1 MQWGVGRAHLPGELE
16 DVGLDDGQ
24 ADALELDV
32 QGPAGQGLHGSLE
45 LVAGPLDAQVQLP
58 ARQLALAHP
67 PLQRQPQVVGLAV
80 AELDGR
86 QRGLQQHFAPGQ
98 MPSGWLARLG
108 IFPIRSCTICH
119 PCSLMRSAR

>member
-1 MQWGVGRAHLPGELE
+1 MQRVVGRAHLPREFE

-24 ADALELDV
+24 ADALELHV
-32 QGPAGQGLHGSLE
+32 EGPAGQGLLGPLE

-58 ARQLALAHP
+58 ARQLALSHP

-86 QRGLQQHFAPGQ
+86 QRGLQQQFAPGQ
-98 MPSGWLARLG
+98 TPRGLPARLSG
-108 IFPIRSCTICH
+108 FPTRALYYLS
-119 PCSLMRSAR
+119 PLMRGVS